1 MRRKITLD
9 ELQEEEEEEVEEEE
23 RGGGGGGGGGE
34 GGGGRGGEGG
44 EKRKKTQQKGSIP
57 KTNTHKIEVSCADNR
72 CKKSLWPYFC
82 HIFASV
88 LRKNQVRT
96 NQPK

>member
-23 RGGGGGGGGGE
+23 EGG

-57 KTNTHKIEVSCADNR
+57 KTNHTKNRGLVCRQPLQKITLAIF
-72 CKKSLWPYFC
+72 LPYFC
-82 HIFASV
+82 LSI
-88 LRKNQVRT
+88 KNESG
-96 NQPK
+96 